1 MTNEVIIDQMDVTSN
16 DDDVVSFSSLDF
28 ILEVVVLE
36 VVVDVSVEEE
46 EEEDVA
52 FVAVVGTCSVVEA
65 SSFFSSATIFV
76 ASANAAASLAV

>member
-16 DDDVVSFSSLDF
+16 DDVVSFSSLDF

-36 VVVDVSVEEE
+36 VVVDVSVEE

-76 ASANAAASLAV
+76 ASASLAV